1 LLVDILIELLGGAA
15 VDMLRGK
22 KNRTPLP
29 EGEVNA
35 SLGAVAAFL
44 GGLSLLLVAIAVPF
58 GFLSIAHGGG
68 GPLALLLAG
77 LAALLALG
85 AMRLGTTALR
95 GTQRN
100 VALSYFARGSGALV
114 LVAATVAFGLGL
126 VGTVR
131 WLL

>member
-1 LLVDILIELLGGAA
+1 
-15 VDMLRGK
+15 MLRG

-58 GFLSIAHGGG
+58 GFLSITHGSGS
-68 GPLALLLAG
+68 PLALLLAG
-77 LAALLALG
+77 FAALLALG
-85 AMRLGTTALR
+85 ALRLGATALR
-95 GTQRN
+95 VTRRN
-100 VALSYFARGSGALV
+100 VALSHFARGSGALV
-114 LVAATVAFGLGL
+114 LVAAIVAFGLGL
-126 VGTVR
+126 VGTAR